1 MYQLLDQIRQLEIEL
16 AQALNRAKDSV
27 ALLEEAVQRLK
38 DHRLELEDEVEVPN
52 ELEGGSK

>member
-1 MYQLLDQIRQLEIEL
+1 MYEVLDQIRQLEIEL

-38 DHRLELEDEVEVPN
+38 EHRIELEQGDID
-52 ELEGGSK
+52 G